1 MKELADGIFSDS
13 SKKSQPR
20 GSIWKLEGSY
30 QPISYH
36 HVRPGESRIQ
46 KASSVLPRSHQG
58 SIRLGPHGKAVFGG
72 YLPGHSRS
80 PPVLQARKSVN
91 TYRYI
96 FCCFYLCVL
105 SLQDLLPEVAACRQ
119 DYPISEF
126 GVREDKRGIRDEG
139 PLVAVHHRANDPG
152 LRRARPGGAGEHRW
166 RTSERGRRR
175 QRYIVFLNN
184 CCFNAEVDNYL

>member
-80 PPVLQARKSVN
+80 PPVLQARKK
-91 TYRYI
+91 
-96 FCCFYLCVL
+96 CHPYLPVPFFVVL
-105 SLQDLLPEVAACRQ
+105 ICASSPCRTCSLKWQRAVKTTLSRS
-119 DYPISEF
+119 SEF
-126 GVREDKRGIRDEG
+126 VKTREAAGTKGHLWQCITERTTPVCEEPVPVEPESTDGVPASEGGDGKGI
-139 PLVAVHHRANDPG
+139 L
-152 LRRARPGGAGEHRW
+152 
-166 RTSERGRRR
+166 S
-175 QRYIVFLNN
+175 F
-184 CCFNAEVDNYL
+184 